1 MPNSPPARMLVGMRG
16 RLFLGMA
23 LAACVLGG
31 GLIATSVFGATR
43 EAPKPTHQAPANDT
57 AALLA
62 GIPQDG
68 AALGRRD
75 APVTLVE
82 FADLQC
88 PYCAQWSSV
97 AFDDIVDEY
106 VRPGKV
112 RLVFS
117 GLAFVGPDS
126 EWGLRFAL
134 AAGRQG
140 GLWDVVHRLYANQGV
155 ENGGWLSDDMLRDV
169 GGSISSLRVEK
180 AFADAASPAV
190 AHEIAAAQK
199 QAAELGIQGTP
210 SFAAGRTGGRLR
222 PIPIMTLDPDGLRSA
237 LDSLLADA

>member
-1 MPNSPPARMLVGMRG
+1 VKG
-16 RLFLGMA
+16 RHLIGVA
-23 LAACVLGG
+23 VAAAVLAA
-31 GLIATSVFGATR
+31 GLIAASAFSGGGSETTS
-43 EAPKPTHQAPANDT
+43 PPQQAVT
-57 AALLA
+57 ADRGLLA
-62 GIPQDG
+62 GIPQRG
-68 AALGRRD
+68 TTLGRAD

-97 AFDDIVDEY
+97 AFDDIVEEY

-112 RLVFS
+112 RLVFG

-126 EWGLRFAL
+126 ERGLRFAL

-140 GLWDVVHRLYANQGV
+140 RLWDVVHHLYANQGA

-169 GGSISSLRVEK
+169 GGGIPSFRVEQ
-180 AFADAASPAV
+180 AFADASSPAV
-190 AHEIAAAQK
+190 EHEIAAADK
-199 QAAELGIQGTP
+199 QAEKLGIQGTP
-210 SFAAGRTGGRLR
+210 SFAAGRTGGTLR
-222 PIPIMTLDPDGLRSA
+222 PIPITTLDADGLRSA

>member
-1 MPNSPPARMLVGMRG
+1 VKG
-16 RLFLGMA
+16 RRLLGVVV
-23 LAACVLGG
+23 AACVLGA
-31 GLIATSVFGATR
+31 GLIAASVFASGGEATS
-43 EAPKPTHQAPANDT
+43 APQQAVSADR
-57 AALLA
+57 ALLA
-62 GIPQDG
+62 GIPQRG
-68 AALGRRD
+68 ATLGRPD

-97 AFDDIVDEY
+97 AFDDIVEEY

-112 RLVFS
+112 RLEFR

-126 EWGLRFAL
+126 ERGLRFAL

-140 GLWDVVHRLYANQGV
+140 RLWDVVHGLYANQGA

-169 GGSISSLRVEK
+169 GGGISSLRVEK
-180 AFADAASPAV
+180 AFTDAASPAV
-190 AHEIAAAQK
+190 GHEIATAQA
-199 QAAELGIQGTP
+199 QAAALGIQGTP
-210 SFAAGRTGGRLR
+210 SFAAGRTGGKLR
-222 PIPIMTLDPDGLRSA
+222 TIPIASLDADGLRPA